1 MSSQFSYE
9 LDERQIRIMM
19 QDAELEGN
27 DALWSKFESLTGTD
41 TKSSVSIGQ
50 LVPSFNLS
58 ISRSI
63 VVPVLFVALIGGLSA
78 MLFSFVD
85 FKKKESIDK
94 ETPLV
99 ANPDNFEKQ
108 EVIVEKTEKPK
119 ENKVIPVVKDSAL
132 NTETSAAIVTTSPAV
147 ISIPEVKK
155 EEPVKTTE
163 EKPKEVAVSTI
174 EPKKETPIRTEKKKR
189 TRKVRSEILP
199 TINATTTTNLNEG
212 ATEPEL
218 DLK

>member
-19 QDAELEGN
+19 QNAELDYT
-27 DALWSKFESLTGTD
+27 DALWNKFDEL
-41 TKSSVSIGQ
+41 SVSQNKVSANVGAYI
-50 LVPSFNLS
+50 PNFNLS

-63 VVPVLFVALIGGLSA
+63 IVPVIFIVLIGGLSA

-85 FKKKESIDK
+85 FKKKESIEK
-94 ETPLV
+94 EIPYVAKVAPVIKSKIQTKTSINPKPVETTLAVTPVPVDSSAL
-99 ANPDNFEKQ
+99 
-108 EVIVEKTEKPK
+108 KPK
-119 ENKVIPVVKDSAL
+119 PTLASVNLPVA
-132 NTETSAAIVTTSPAV
+132 
-147 ISIPEVKK
+147 KK
-155 EEPVKTTE
+155 EEPKVAEIKQTTIISKPTE
-163 EKPKEVAVSTI
+163 EKKQPVVQQ
-174 EPKKETPIRTEKKKR
+174 KKKKK
-189 TRKVRSEILP
+189 KVNTEELP